1 MQGRHPF
8 LERLERGPIL
18 CDGAMGSYLYEQGVS
33 YERCFEELNVTEAER
48 IIAIHLD
55 YITAGAEIVETNT
68 FGANRFKLAE
78 HGLEDHVRRINRAG
92 AKLARDARDLG
103 GRPVF
108 IAGSIGP
115 LGRTLAP
122 IGSIDAEEAAAAFVE
137 QAEGLLESGVDLF
150 MLETISDLAEMRVA
164 LTALRGI
171 SDLPIVAQM
180 AFSDEGTTRGGDDPT
195 AVARVLRELGAD
207 VVGLNCVVGPADAL
221 DIVSA
226 MRESAGPGYYAAQ
239 PNAGLPR
246 RVGDRFIYVSTPEY
260 VADYARRCM
269 QAGVTLIGGCCG
281 STPEHIAAMRA
292 AMNAYAPDVSA
303 AVAPSPRRPAPVR
316 VVDESDDVRERGAA
330 PRQPTVLARLFAQG
344 RFVVSTEM
352 RPPRGVRF
360 TKFLQNA
367 EYLRDIGVDAINI
380 TDNAM
385 ARVRMS
391 NVAAARLIQEHV
403 GVETIIHF
411 TPRDRNLMAVQSDV
425 IGAHATGIRNILA
438 VTGDPP
444 GQGDFPN
451 VTGNWDV
458 DSIGL
463 IAILHNMNEG
473 LDGLGRRLGDPASFF
488 VGCAATPSATD
499 LNLDLERLHKKIE
512 AGAQFIMTQPV
523 FEAATL
529 TNYIDAYEQ
538 RYGALTTPIMVCLQP
553 LHSYRMA
560 EKFHNEVPGVVV
572 PDWVRARLR
581 DAGEDAASTG
591 VALTLELIDALHER
605 VQGAYIMPFDR
616 YELAGELLT
625 HIRTLTAPLSLAL
638 VD

>member
-1 MQGRHPF
+1 
-8 LERLERGPIL
+8 
-18 CDGAMGSYLYEQGVS
+18 MGSYLYAQGVS
-33 YERCFEELNVTEAER
+33 YERCFEELNVSEAER
-48 IIAIHLD
+48 ITAIHLD
-55 YITAGAEIVETNT
+55 YIMAGAEIVETNT

-78 HGLEDHVRRINRAG
+78 RGLEDQVSRINRAG
-92 AKLARDARDLG
+92 AKLARDARDLS

-115 LGRTLAP
+115 LGRTMAP
-122 IGSIDAEEAAAAFVE
+122 IGSIDAQAASTAFVE

-164 LTALRGI
+164 LTALRGL

-180 AFSDEGTTRGGDDPT
+180 AFNDEGTTRGGDDP
-195 AVARVLRELGAD
+195 AVVARALRDLGAD

-221 DIVSA
+221 DIVTA
-226 MRESAGPGYYAAQ
+226 MRAGAGAGYYAAQ

-269 QAGVTLIGGCCG
+269 KAGVTLIGGCCG
-281 STPEHIAAMRA
+281 STPEHTAAMRA
-292 AMNAYAPDVSA
+292 AMNEHAPDVGTVA
-303 AVAPSPRRPAPVR
+303 AVAPPRRTAPVR
-316 VVDESDDVRERGAA
+316 VVDEGDDVLERGAA
-330 PRQPTVLARLFAQG
+330 PRQPTALAKMFAEG
-344 RFVVSTEM
+344 RFVVSVEM

-367 EYLRDIGVDAINI
+367 EYLRDVGVDAVNI

-425 IGAHATGIRNILA
+425 LGAHATGIRNILA

-463 IAILHNMNEG
+463 IAILRNMNEG

-499 LNLDLERLHKKIE
+499 LDLDLDRLHKKIE

-523 FEAATL
+523 FEPATL
-529 TNYIDAYEQ
+529 TDYIDLYER

-591 VALTLELIDALHER
+591 VALTLELIDALHAR

-616 YELAGELLT
+616 YELTGELLAR
-625 HIRTLTAPLSLAL
+625 IRSLTAPPALAL
-638 VD
+638 MD

>member
-1 MQGRHPF
+1 
-8 LERLERGPIL
+8 
-18 CDGAMGSYLYEQGVS
+18 
-33 YERCFEELNVTEAER
+33 
-48 IIAIHLD
+48 
-55 YITAGAEIVETNT
+55 
-68 FGANRFKLAE
+68 
-78 HGLEDHVRRINRAG
+78 
-92 AKLARDARDLG
+92 
-103 GRPVF
+103 
-108 IAGSIGP
+108 
-115 LGRTLAP
+115 
-122 IGSIDAEEAAAAFVE
+122 
-137 QAEGLLESGVDLF
+137 
-150 MLETISDLAEMRVA
+150 
-164 LTALRGI
+164 
-171 SDLPIVAQM
+171 
-180 AFSDEGTTRGGDDPT
+180 
-195 AVARVLRELGAD
+195 
-207 VVGLNCVVGPADAL
+207 VVGPADAL
-221 DIVSA
+221 DIVLA
-226 MRESAGPGYYAAQ
+226 MREGVGVGYYAAQ
-239 PNAGLPR
+239 PNAGLPQ

-269 QAGVTLIGGCCG
+269 EAGITLIGGCCG
-281 STPEHIAAMRA
+281 STPEHTRAMRT
-292 AMNAYAPDVSA
+292 AMNEYAPEVGTV
-303 AVAPSPRRPAPVR
+303 AVAAAPRRPAPIR
-316 VVDESDDVRERGAA
+316 TVDEGDDVLERGAA
-330 PRQPTVLARLFAQG
+330 PRQPTALAKMFSTG

-367 EYLRDIGVDAINI
+367 EYLRDAGVDAVNI

-425 IGAHATGIRNILA
+425 LGAHATGIRNILA

-463 IAILHNMNEG
+463 IAILRNMNEG

-499 LNLDLERLHKKIE
+499 LDLDLERLHKKIE

-523 FEAATL
+523 FEPATL
-529 TNYIDAYEQ
+529 TDYIDVYEE
-538 RYGALTTPIMVCLQP
+538 RYGTLTTPIMVCLQP

-560 EKFHNEVPGVVV
+560 EKFHNEVPGIVV
-572 PDWVRARLR
+572 PDWVRVRLR

-591 VALTLELIDALHER
+591 MALTLELIDALHTR

-616 YELAGELLT
+616 YELTGELLG
-625 HIRTLTAPLSLAL
+625 HIRALTTPPTHAL